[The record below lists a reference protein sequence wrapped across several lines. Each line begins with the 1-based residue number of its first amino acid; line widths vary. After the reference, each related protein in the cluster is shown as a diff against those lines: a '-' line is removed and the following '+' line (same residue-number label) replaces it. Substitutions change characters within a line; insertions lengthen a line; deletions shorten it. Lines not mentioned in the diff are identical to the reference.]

1 MSKDQVPLSV
11 FDLNS
16 STGDEVKLPKLSHLV
31 ASKLRDQIVSG
42 KLAAGQ
48 QLAPESQLLELF
60 KVSRPTLREALR
72 VLEADGLIS
81 IGRGMRNGA
90 RILGPSIK
98 KATEYTSFMLI
109 AEGVSMSDLH
119 EARMYFEPAIVRSL
133 SGAKLKKAT
142 KELLI
147 CVSDM
152 EAARRDKRFDDVVAG
167 TNRFHETLIRASGNK
182 TMTLIMSILQS
193 ISEDAYQVIIES
205 GNADQEALNRNMAK
219 TAKGYSSLCDFLK
232 KGETEEAASFWRTYM
247 QRSRDFL
254 KRSGI
259 GERRLIQEGGNVS
272 SVSADDIN

>member
-1 MSKDQVPLSV
+1 MPKASKPSPV

-16 STGDEVKLPKLSHLV
+16 LTGDEVKLPKLSHLV

-48 QLAPESQLLELF
+48 LLAPESQLLELF

-90 RILGPSIK
+90 RVLGPSIK

-119 EARMYFEPAIVRSL
+119 EARMFFEPAIIRSL
-133 SGAKLKKAT
+133 TGAKSKRAA
-142 KELLI
+142 KELAT
-147 CVSDM
+147 CVAEM
-152 EAARRDKRFDDVVAG
+152 ENARQDQRFTDVVYG
-167 TNRFHETLIRASGNK
+167 TNRFHETLVRASGNK
-182 TMTLIMSILQS
+182 TMILLMSMLQS
-193 ISEDAYQVIIES
+193 ITDDAFKVVIES
-205 GNADQEALNRNMAK
+205 DNSDQEALNRNMAK
-219 TAKGYSSLCDFLK
+219 TAKGYSALCDLLS
-232 KGETEEAASFWRTYM
+232 KGKTEEAASFWRTYM

-254 KRSGI
+254 KKSGI

-272 SVSADDIN
+272 SASMDELQ